1 VDGGVVLGLLRP
13 ADRRSAGTAA
23 PGGAAVRD
31 GADASGY
38 VRALR
43 AVGIDLPVVLTPGAA
58 PGDVAGSRA
67 TITGLA
73 EALGLP
79 A

>member
-1 VDGGVVLGLLRP
+1 LCAIG
-13 ADRRSAGTAA
+13 A
-23 PGGAAVRD
+23 PGTVA
-31 GADASGY
+31 GY
-38 VRALR
+38 VPALR
-43 AVGIDLPVVLTPGAA
+43 AAGIDLPVVLTPGAA